1 EFPKGTSF
9 NRFFF
14 FRLDHS
20 CEIVNGDKPEVVQRG
35 PYTFQSQKERV
46 NFQYHA
52 ESDTL
57 SYETI
62 TRYKFDPERS
72 CEVCQST
79 DRMIFINI
87 PLITLIYLGR
97 THRMFPQHFLH
108 DLNNA
113 IQLKGSHPDS
123 VVTFMQVDKFLFH
136 GWNPPFR
143 WWTPNGGFEGSNACN
158 WLRGTDGF
166 QFAPLI
172 TKDQPLWMFHRELCR
187 SIELIPVQGDEMV
200 QGVPVT
206 RYVISENSLLF
217 NTKRNL
223 GFCMEAEAGT
233 NWSACV
239 KASPRSE
246 RLDVE
251 ECLLDPQYHGYC
263 HKAVW
268 DITSCM
274 DGVPLALSLPHF
286 YQAPTGLRTSV
297 KGLSSSYPPFHETR
311 IKVEPNTGMV
321 VQYQKRLQFN
331 LHLESDTNISQ
342 MEHIRKVLL
351 PLFWYEESYEMDDMT
366 LNLIKSDVLAPNK
379 VLQIVQWFVVA
390 LGVLL
395 GTLFGISA
403 LIFVLGLLFAYVIF
417 PPIIEHEVSKNLDL
431 WDMESEGRKNFEKP
445 PVPVHMNFM
454 VYRVEN
460 AKEFLSG
467 EDDKIRFNI
476 KGPYSYLEDRHKEN
490 ISSQS
495 DDEEL
500 IRYGQYKGYSFDR
513 EASCDDCN
521 AHEDVTIINA
531 PLLGILHVLDQIPT
545 LGPELK
551 ILLNI
556 AITTKEEF
564 RDSLFLTDTVDNIMF
579 HGTRPG
585 SIEWLFSLLDS
596 FSFLDLEALLPPVIS
611 TKNGFAVF
619 NGRVNTTHNEF
630 YEVSTGQTDLNQY
643 LEIQR
648 WGPDPQSM
656 DQDLTAQGWWREN
669 GGWKGSN
676 AANTLRGTDG
686 QQVKP
691 FVTEDDRVWLFQ
703 TDICRENIN
712 VGGIPAL
719 RFVLPKRALQAN
731 TKFNFGFCME
741 GELDLLPDEDGDGN
755 WDCVTED
762 ANDEELLDFSACNKT
777 LWNKYRCQDSILDLT
792 TCQGGAPVWM
802 SSPHFIN
809 SPSHF
814 REDFDGIAEPNP
826 ELHDTIL
833 DIEPNTGIVINLHKR
848 VQINIPMLQDDEI
861 DDLKYVQ
868 PETLVPIF
876 WLDEGAEI
884 DQENIDKIKSLVV
897 TPVTATVGVQWTLV
911 GLGALGMVACVAFY
925 IPMAMY
931 EYFQMQIQAIF
942 VALTI
947 AMVSECD
954 SKIRRGQACGETS
967 ECRPYLVCNNWTNG
981 SKLCKPAKC
990 SV

>member
-1 EFPKGTSF
+1 MGVETIKSWNPHGHSSSGFNFKFRQAKFIGTFVVGVGTILAIIGLVVVYVIVPAANLGRVKRHLNLNDSNSVGRRTFEFPKGTSF

-136 GWNPPFR
+136 GWNPPCLRWFRESYSDLWQYLPERFYPEGFALQKSSNVSDFYTIKGGLKNIEEMFHIQQWGPDPNDMFGDLTPVR

-390 LGVLL
+390 LGV
-395 GTLFGISA
+395 GI
-403 LIFVLGLLFAYVIF
+403 V
-417 PPIIEHEVSKNLDL
+417 
-431 WDMESEGRKNFEKP
+431 
-445 PVPVHMNFM
+445 
-454 VYRVEN
+454 
-460 AKEFLSG
+460 
-467 EDDKIRFNI
+467 
-476 KGPYSYLEDRHKEN
+476 
-490 ISSQS
+490 
-495 DDEEL
+495 
-500 IRYGQYKGYSFDR
+500 
-513 EASCDDCN
+513 
-521 AHEDVTIINA
+521 
-531 PLLGILHVLDQIPT
+531 LLGIAH
-545 LGPELK
+545 
-551 ILLNI
+551 
-556 AITTKEEF
+556 
-564 RDSLFLTDTVDNIMF
+564 
-579 HGTRPG
+579 
-585 SIEWLFSLLDS
+585 
-596 FSFLDLEALLPPVIS
+596 
-611 TKNGFAVF
+611 
-619 NGRVNTTHNEF
+619 
-630 YEVSTGQTDLNQY
+630 
-643 LEIQR
+643 
-648 WGPDPQSM
+648 
-656 DQDLTAQGWWREN
+656 
-669 GGWKGSN
+669 
-676 AANTLRGTDG
+676 
-686 QQVKP
+686 
-691 FVTEDDRVWLFQ
+691 
-703 TDICRENIN
+703 
-712 VGGIPAL
+712 
-719 RFVLPKRALQAN
+719 
-731 TKFNFGFCME
+731 
-741 GELDLLPDEDGDGN
+741 
-755 WDCVTED
+755 
-762 ANDEELLDFSACNKT
+762 
-777 LWNKYRCQDSILDLT
+777 
-792 TCQGGAPVWM
+792 
-802 SSPHFIN
+802 
-809 SPSHF
+809 
-814 REDFDGIAEPNP
+814 
-826 ELHDTIL
+826 
-833 DIEPNTGIVINLHKR
+833 
-848 VQINIPMLQDDEI
+848 
-861 DDLKYVQ
+861 
-868 PETLVPIF
+868 F
-876 WLDEGAEI
+876 WL
-884 DQENIDKIKSLVV
+884 
-897 TPVTATVGVQWTLV
+897 
-911 GLGALGMVACVAFY
+911 
-925 IPMAMY
+925 
-931 EYFQMQIQAIF
+931 
-942 VALTI
+942 
-947 AMVSECD
+947 
-954 SKIRRGQACGETS
+954 
-967 ECRPYLVCNNWTNG
+967 CR
-981 SKLCKPAKC
+981 SREKA
-990 SV
+990 